1 MHQPP
6 ERKWVESTVRIEQV
20 DLEAGF
26 RENGYKLP
34 LAAQHRG
41 FELEMLAVGVREQR
55 QEVIF
60 GATPVQ
66 RRDQLQDADAVIQ
79 PPELPVRPIN
89 WKAATPS
96 GVAT

>member
-1 MHQPP
+1 
-6 ERKWVESTVRIEQV
+6 
-20 DLEAGF
+20 
-26 RENGYKLP
+26 
-34 LAAQHRG
+34 
-41 FELEMLAVGVREQR
+41 MLAVGVREQR